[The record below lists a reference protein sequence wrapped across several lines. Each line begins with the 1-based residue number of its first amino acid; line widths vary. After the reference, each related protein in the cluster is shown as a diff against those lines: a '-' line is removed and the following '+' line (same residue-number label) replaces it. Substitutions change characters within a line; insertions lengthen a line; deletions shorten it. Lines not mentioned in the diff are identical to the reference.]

1 MALPMLTERG
11 RHWFRK
17 LQRGNVLSSRVAWRT
32 RIEKGKMQLGWGWQL
47 ERQNR
52 SPRKA
57 PVEQKPGEMADGPH
71 QSLYSGTDSPH
82 LMCGFSLATKSLDS
96 SSLGGVE

>member
-32 RIEKGKMQLGWGWQL
+32 RIEKVKMQLGWGWQP
-47 ERQNR
+47 EAE
-52 SPRKA
+52 PK
-57 PVEQKPGEMADGPH
+57 PQK
-71 QSLYSGTDSPH
+71 SSSGTETRRD
-82 LMCGFSLATKSLDS
+82 G
-96 SSLGGVE
+96 